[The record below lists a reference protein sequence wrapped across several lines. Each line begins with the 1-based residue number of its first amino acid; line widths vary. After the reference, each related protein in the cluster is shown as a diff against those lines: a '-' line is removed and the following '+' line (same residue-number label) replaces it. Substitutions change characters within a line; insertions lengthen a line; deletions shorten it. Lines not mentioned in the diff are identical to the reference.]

1 VNAWLALRF
10 PELAIYLNSMR
21 ECYEAFVVFNFFTYM
36 MLYLRRLPTFDTQIL
51 HKPPVAQLGPLRFCL
66 RSVSPGLCV
75 CISCVHLLR
84 ASPVYI
90 SRAHLLCTS
99 PVCISVCPYHA

>member
-1 VNAWLALRF
+1 MNAWFALRF

-66 RSVSPGLCV
+66 RSVLARLYLLCQSLCV
-75 CISCVHLLR
+75 MCSIADVCVSSSCIAGPL
-84 ASPVYI
+84 A
-90 SRAHLLCTS
+90 
-99 PVCISVCPYHA
+99 